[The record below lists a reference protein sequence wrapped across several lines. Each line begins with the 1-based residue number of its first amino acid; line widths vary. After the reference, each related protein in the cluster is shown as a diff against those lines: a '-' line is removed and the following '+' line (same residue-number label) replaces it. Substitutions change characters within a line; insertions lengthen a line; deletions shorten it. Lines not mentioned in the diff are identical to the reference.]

1 MNEISEHAFTL
12 VVDIVKLDPD
22 SDRVIV
28 NGCLGEALEA
38 KFLGDRFIL
47 VGDEALISI
56 SINEDEL
63 EEILEGIK
71 LERMVHII

>member
-1 MNEISEHAFTL
+1 MSEISEHSFTL
-12 VVDIVKLDPD
+12 VVDIVKLNPD

-38 KFLGDRFIL
+38 KFLGDRLIL
-47 VGDEALISI
+47 VGDEASISI

-63 EEILEGIK
+63 EEILEVIK
-71 LERMVHII
+71 LEKITHLI